1 MAHLG
6 KTHELGLSIDSGHGW
21 LNGPDISDMALFD
34 ARCGKRTRVFGKNLS
49 GEDKRKQTIRERVFE
64 YAQARTLR
72 ECLDVLQKYNKLFTP
87 QDVAFLKSVAI
98 RDMESFR
105 SMMSQPDFDA
115 AAHVGGAV
123 AATNANANANAN
135 LGQPL
140 LGGHLAVGGLHQQPP
155 AGGLNAGINAGTHHL
170 AIGNPPQPIPFA
182 PFQPGPAINFPQ
194 PQHNVVALPPV
205 AFHTSPFTGP
215 PPQSNALAAM
225 LGHPADHGQRQSNRD
240 STQEQAVVKKARK
253 PVKKV
258 QPQFPI
264 IMNGYNVSAEI
275 GGWCHLI
282 QRKLA
287 RPKTFPLQPGSLSE
301 AQAQWLMETVWAQR
315 AFLSAYTTCILSNT
329 ACFAQV
335 HSLHIAKISSGLL
348 ASLEQKELW
357 QGLPSLSSLTVLV
370 SADWRLEHVTGD
382 QSFNTNMLVSPVEAS
397 LKLTNFLRVYI
408 APLER
413 LSNLTIGFVGGGE
426 HATGI
431 MARNQHVLPAPI
443 ASAPRMWL
451 TNHVVEPDMR
461 TLLTFNHI
469 KHLTVQNAWFS
480 PLMLEAF
487 MIKSRDTSLR
497 TLTLRSVSLTAT
509 HGQRL
514 VGPLTTATDSL
525 EPLHPPIL
533 WLHESLPTSHCWAAT
548 IDRIT
553 PGATFMDLKH
563 DAGLI
568 GDPYMNPRPR
578 PSFRGFV
585 SHLHFESCGYVRVS
599 GVSVQE
605 FNQNDLV
612 CANSDPMDAGLK
624 IRAAALA
631 EKGVMLS
638 EKNPNTGTDWPLL
651 GKLTQCIHPVEKR
664 VLEQAWGMKF
674 GWDDDLERW
683 AAVEDGCFE
692 GGTGRFS
699 GAIVGEGGKGIGADG
714 A

>member
-1 MAHLG
+1 MGHLG

-21 LNGPDISDMALFD
+21 LNGPDVSDMEVFD
-34 ARCGKRTRVFGKNLS
+34 ARCGKRTKVFGKNLPC
-49 GEDKRKQTIRERVFE
+49 EDERKQAIRQQVFE
-64 YAQARTLR
+64 YAQARTLQ
-72 ECLDVLQKYNKLFTP
+72 ECLDILQRYNRLFTS
-87 QDVAFLKSVAI
+87 QDVAFLKSVAV

-105 SMMSQPDFDA
+105 SIRRQPDFDA
-115 AAHVGGAV
+115 AAHVGGTLT
-123 AATNANANANAN
+123 AANAHANANF
-135 LGQPL
+135 GQPL
-140 LGGHLAVGGLHQQPP
+140 HGVQLAGGGLHQQPLL
-155 AGGLNAGINAGTHHL
+155 GGMNAGVNAGMHHP
-170 AIGNPPQPIPFA
+170 AMFAQNPPNPVP
-182 PFQPGPAINFPQ
+182 NLPQ
-194 PQHNVVALPPV
+194 PQHNMATFPPAVFPNGPLAALPL
-205 AFHTSPFTGP
+205 
-215 PPQSNALAAM
+215 QSDDLAAN
-225 LGHPADHGQRQSNRD
+225 LAHQADHGQRQSSRET
-240 STQEQAVVKKARK
+240 TQEQAVVTKAPK
-253 PVKKV
+253 QIKKV

-264 IMNGYNVSAEI
+264 IVNGYNVSAEI

-282 QRKLA
+282 QRKMA
-287 RPKTFPLQPGSLSE
+287 SPKSFPLQPGSLSE

-315 AFLSAYTTCILSNT
+315 AFLSAYTTCILSNR

-348 ASLEQKELW
+348 SSLEQKELW
-357 QGLPSLSSLTVLV
+357 QALPGLSSLTVLV
-370 SADWRLEHVTGD
+370 SADWRVEHVTGD
-382 QSFNTNMLVSPVEAS
+382 QSFNSNMLVSPVDAS
-397 LKLTNFLRVYI
+397 LKLTNFLRAYI

-443 ASAPRMWL
+443 SSAPRMWL
-451 TNHVVEPDMR
+451 SNHVTEPDAQ

-497 TLTLRSVSLTAT
+497 ALTLRSVSLTTT

-514 VGPLTTATDSL
+514 VASLSTVTDSL
-525 EPLHPPIL
+525 QPIHPPAM
-533 WLHESLPTSHCWAAT
+533 WLQESLPTSHCWPAT

-553 PGATFMDLKH
+553 PGATFLDLKH
-563 DAGLI
+563 DAGLV

-585 SHLHFESCGYVRVS
+585 SHLHFESCGYVRLS
-599 GVSVQE
+599 GVSMQE

-631 EKGVMLS
+631 EKGVMLG
-638 EKNPNTGTDWPLL
+638 EKNPNTGAEWPLL

-674 GWDDDLERW
+674 GWDGDLERW

-714 A
+714 V